1 MDSVHDIPEV
11 DPETESVGSML
22 RRSREST
29 TISLHDAAEATR
41 ISMKYL
47 VALEEDRPED
57 LPSPAYLK
65 GFVKTYAVCL
75 GLQGEELDRLLALT
89 MVPLPVETTPTARA
103 ASVFV
108 RLNWQRLFLPSVL
121 LGALII
127 SAIFLSPPSSQRS
140 VQPARQQPLAVA
152 VAPLT
157 ALQPVVSS
165 AVQPTGAPIP
175 QLVGSAQ
182 SSETAATTSR
192 PQNGVL
198 VSMKVNRASTL
209 SVIIDDGAAQ
219 GYELT
224 SGDLIEWKASSTI
237 ALDISDAGSVEIE
250 LNNTPLKLKT
260 PPGKQTYIVLD
271 ANGIR
276 R

>member
-1 MDSVHDIPEV
+1 MSSDQHDPAV
-11 DPETESVGSML
+11 DPESESVGSIL
-22 RRSREST
+22 RRRREST
-29 TISLHDAAEATR
+29 TISLNDAAEKTR
-41 ISMKYL
+41 ISKNYL
-47 VALEEDRPED
+47 IALEEDHPER

-75 GLQGEELDRLLALT
+75 GLQGEELERLIALT
-89 MVPLPVETTPTARA
+89 AVPDPIDKAPTARA
-103 ASVFV
+103 ASLFG
-108 RLNWQRLFLPSVL
+108 RFNWQRLFLPSVL

-127 SAIFLSPPSSQRS
+127 SAIFLSPPTPKRT
-140 VQPARQQPLAVA
+140 VQPVLPLPAAVA
-152 VAPLT
+152 VAPPT

-165 AVQPTGAPIP
+165 AVNPADVAALKLAGAVRS
-175 QLVGSAQ
+175 Q
-182 SSETAATTSR
+182 ETAATAPR

-198 VSMKVNRASTL
+198 VSMKVNRNSTL
-209 SVIIDDGAAQ
+209 SVIIDDGVAQ

-224 SGDLIEWKASSTI
+224 SGDLIEWKADSTI
-237 ALDISDAGSVEIE
+237 AMDISDAGSVEIK